1 MPPVEEGR
9 EGIESA
15 GRERTE
21 WTARR
26 QARDGT
32 SSSSESST
40 APASADRISGP
51 AATCPS
57 MSASAI
63 VIQRQARAQLRA
75 PASSRLKRR
84 VTYDHR
90 PPPSVDEEDDYSEEA
105 YETDTNDLSV

>member
-1 MPPVEEGR
+1 EAEREAAELAYAIAFAEEEEQR
-9 EGIESA
+9 SV
-15 GRERTE
+15 
-21 WTARR
+21 RR
-26 QARDGT
+26 R
-32 SSSSESST
+32 
-40 APASADRISGP
+40 
-51 AATCPS
+51 
-57 MSASAI
+57 ASAI